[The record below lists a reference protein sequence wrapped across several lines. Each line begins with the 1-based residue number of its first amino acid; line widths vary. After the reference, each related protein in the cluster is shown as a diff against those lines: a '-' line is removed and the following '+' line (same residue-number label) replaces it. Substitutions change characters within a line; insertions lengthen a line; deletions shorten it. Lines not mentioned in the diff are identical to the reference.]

1 MESHPQIPPRS
12 TALPQTYVQL
22 GNDSLRV
29 VTHNLTWAEARKT
42 CEEDNAHLVSIR
54 DSVTQAY
61 VELLVLK
68 LKQPMWIGL
77 NKNETHNPFRWIDNW
92 PLTLDE
98 WESWEPKNN
107 LPCVY
112 VNGGGNWQTADC
124 NQALPSICKQSSGK
138 DERGNWVW
146 LDHTVMDY
154 TNWARDSARP
164 GSPRSN
170 FYH

>member
-1 MESHPQIPPRS
+1 MHIIKKNKKTIRSSLNQNSVTLALIS

-77 NKNETHNPFRWIDNW
+77 NKNEVNKC
-92 PLTLDE
+92 
-98 WESWEPKNN
+98 SWFPKNN

-138 DERGNWVW
+138 DERGRGKKKN
-146 LDHTVMDY
+146 
-154 TNWARDSARP
+154 A
-164 GSPRSN
+164 
-170 FYH
+170 